1 MEQLSHHGS
10 EHYCPWSLLRV
21 YGNSMVEE
29 YEEHES
35 SQDNTPSVD
44 EDVNTSS
51 NTTEDETT
59 PQGILKSATD
69 AVLNFVKQTA
79 KKLVNA
85 REQTSLTHNVT
96 NITKYPD
103 DNSTRTLPPKTI
115 VQLIPRE
122 DYEASCHGDNN
133 ETPTTCLPGSGCG
146 STGYVPNSYQAF
158 LEIVHNIC
166 SRNMKSVEDCF
177 GNFSKN
183 LVANAT
189 NGEANVSKSESMRRS
204 GSAEVDDRVHI
215 DSQTIPKQDGDAS
228 VVDSSSSGVFEKQPL
243 KGDDTTSSE
252 SESESIASEKTS
264 TTKSVHIDDSQSSSD
279 NSIAS
284 TVLPSGT
291 SKRIRSKSVEVRHSV
306 ESSVTECDFDCASP
320 LTPLAQPPLAVNDE
334 PDAEELPTLEPG
346 TDSEKTIPE
355 TNSDSPQSTAVQEN
369 VDSSKASETISMISA
384 SLTSAMG
391 HETIP
396 LSSIVTESLLQ
407 ASEKIPTEDA
417 SRDEVNGDTEVHESL
432 PASNR
437 EYEQGVEGSRRGNE
451 EHEGIPN
458 PHVDVLKTLTD
469 AETKEGTTEPEHG
482 NGEPEGDDGVQL
494 NVTIVNSAEE
504 ERELGESDSDDS
516 DSTDNDIKAVE
527 GQEVRTSGFWFF
539 SKLLTILKHSLD

>member
-85 REQTSLTHNVT
+85 REQTSLTHNIT
-96 NITKYPD
+96 NITKYTD
-103 DNSTRTLPPKTI
+103 DNSTKTLPPKTI

-146 STGYVPNSYQAF
+146 SAGYVPSSYQAF

-177 GNFSKN
+177 DNFSKI

-189 NGEANVSKSESMRRS
+189 NGEANVSKSDSERRL
-204 GSAEVDDRVHI
+204 GSAEVDERVQI
-215 DSQTIPKQDGDAS
+215 GSQTIPKQDGDVN
-228 VVDSSSSGVFEKQPL
+228 VVHSSSSGVFEKQPP
-243 KGDDTTSSE
+243 KGDDMASSE
-252 SESESIASEKTS
+252 SESESIPSEKTS
-264 TTKSVHIDDSQSSSD
+264 TVKSVHVDDSQSSSD
-279 NSIAS
+279 NLIAS

-291 SKRIRSKSVEVRHSV
+291 GKQIRSKSVQH
-306 ESSVTECDFDCASP
+306 SSVASSLAECDFDCASP
-320 LTPLAQPPLAVNDE
+320 LMPLAQPPLAENDE

-384 SLTSAMG
+384 SPTSAIG

-396 LSSIVTESLLQ
+396 LSSIVIESLPQ

-437 EYEQGVEGSRRGNE
+437 EYEQGLEGPRRGNE
-451 EHEGIPN
+451 EHEDIPN
-458 PHVDVLKTLTD
+458 PHVDVLKTLTN

-482 NGEPEGDDGVQL
+482 NVEPAGDDGVHL

-504 ERELGESDSDDS
+504 ERELGKSDSDDS
-516 DSTDNDIKAVE
+516 GSTESDIKAVE
-527 GQEVRTSGFWFF
+527 AQEVRTPGFWFF
-539 SKLLTILKHSLD
+539 PKLLTILKRSLD